1 MAGTLPDAPDR
12 SATRILGD
20 TAYLLEVS
28 EEAERRIGRAL
39 ELLSVGVPYE
49 RCVLFEARPGRP
61 QRLVV
66 VPDISREERG
76 ILAARAVRLLALL
89 ADHHERGLPPE
100 QHAAPGSAGARLA
113 VPLVGL
119 DRVIGVLLVERASA
133 YDEQHLSVL
142 AVVAAELATYLT
154 TLALCEEE
162 TGRLAELTLAR
173 AKAEAA
179 NRAKDAF
186 LALVS
191 HELRSPLSA
200 TLTWTRL
207 LAKAGSDVLFPGAD
221 AGTARAIA
229 SIERN
234 TRLQVRLIEDL
245 LDVARIASGKFSLAV
260 GPADLATVVREAVED
275 AEPDAE
281 AKRLGL
287 QLMTI
292 GRGEFLVRGDPAR
305 LRQVV
310 TNLLGNAI
318 KFTPE
323 GGRIDVCLEA
333 LESEARLTVCDTGP
347 GIPADFLPRIFQRF
361 EQVSLSPGG
370 THRGLGLGL
379 AIARE
384 IVELHGGT
392 ITAGSGDDGHGAIFT
407 VRLPLGSI
415 ATAGRDQSEEES
427 GQGRP

>member
-1 MAGTLPDAPDR
+1 MTGTLPDAPGR
-12 SATRILGD
+12 SATRILAD
-20 TAYLLEVS
+20 TAHLLEVS
-28 EEAERRIGRAL
+28 EEADRRLGRAL
-39 ELLSVGVPYE
+39 ELLSVVVPYE
-49 RCVLFEARPGRP
+49 RCVLFEARLGRP

-66 VPDISREERG
+66 VPDSAPEERG
-76 ILAARAVRLLALL
+76 FLTARAVRLLALL
-89 ADHHERGLPPE
+89 AEYHERGLPPE
-100 QHAAPGSAGARLA
+100 RRAAPGSARACLA

-119 DRVIGVLLVERASA
+119 DRVIGVLLVERAAA
-133 YDEQHLSVL
+133 YEEQHLGLL
-142 AVVAAELATYLT
+142 AVVAADLAAYLT
-154 TLALCEEE
+154 TLGLREEE
-162 TGRLAELTLAR
+162 TRRLAELTRAC

-200 TLTWTRL
+200 TLTWTRV
-207 LAKAGSDVLFPGAD
+207 LAKAGSDSTKA
-221 AGTARAIA
+221 ARAIA
-229 SIERN
+229 SIERS

-260 GPADLATVVREAVED
+260 STADLATIVREAVED

-287 QLMTI
+287 QLMAI
-292 GRGEFLVRGDPAR
+292 GRGEPLVRGDPAR

-347 GIPADFLPRIFQRF
+347 GIPADFLPRIFHRF
-361 EQVSLSPGG
+361 EQANVSPGG

-384 IVELHGGT
+384 IVELHGGM
-392 ITAGSGDDGHGAIFT
+392 IAAASGDAGHGAIFT
-407 VRLPLGSI
+407 VRLPLDSAP
-415 ATAGRDQSEEES
+415 ATGRDPSEEES
-427 GQGRP
+427 RQGRR